1 MNKWHRQASRV
12 YGKGQSYNLHNQIT
26 ATTLQN
32 TLNNYETKINE
43 LQKEI
48 TTNNNLN
55 KIKQQVIALQMD
67 IHNVQ
72 ADLDKI
78 KELLK

>member
-1 MNKWHRQASRV
+1 MKWSRQASRV
-12 YGKGQSYNLHNQIT
+12 YGKGQSYNLHNNIT
-26 ATTLQN
+26 AETLQN
-32 TLNNYETKINE
+32 TLNNYENKINE

-48 TTNNNLN
+48 QTNNNLN
-55 KIKQQVIALQMD
+55 KIKQQIVALQMD